1 MNPSMFFQRRDET
14 NARMIKN
21 TEITGATQ
29 LDSPDNQDLEEIVKV
44 NYTET
49 SELNGECGDRTE
61 RNVLTWRKNMT
72 HEICEDKIE
81 RKMNYEICR
90 ANNCIET
97 HL

>member
-29 LDSPDNQDLEEIVKV
+29 LDSPDNQDLEEIQVKV

-49 SELNGECGDRTE
+49 SELNGEYGNRTE
-61 RNVLTWRKNMT
+61 RNVLTWRKKY
-72 HEICEDKIE
+72 DP
-81 RKMNYEICR
+81 
-90 ANNCIET
+90 
-97 HL
+97 